1 MSLCFHGR
9 HFNWTFLLAN
19 VQLPMLGADFFRHF
33 RLVVDLAAS
42 QMLDTISMERFGPAA
57 TVEGSSLMVNIAAMP
72 PVQRPL
78 LGFLGYG

>member
-42 QMLDTISMERFGPAA
+42 QMLDTIFTTTIQNVYLHVSGF
-57 TVEGSSLMVNIAAMP
+57 SYNMVVIK
-72 PVQRPL
+72 
-78 LGFLGYG
+78 